1 MALMAHFYSISRRL
15 LLTGILVALTSAQ
28 VHAFPFYRTNFFNA
42 YPSAVGTVIEDLPS
56 NDAHCGVCHYRFGGG
71 GNRNPYGTAVE
82 ATNKSVAAILALGSE
97 DSDGDGFTN
106 DEEILGLLT
115 GGVPSFPGLTPD
127 NVDLVSFVDIA
138 EIEDFLV
145 PNVAVATHN
154 EATDGDLSDDRLAP
168 TAFVLTEGDNTFIVD
183 QQGDAQGR
191 DIDYITV
198 EIPDGLEL
206 SSIVL
211 DDYVAGVANQAF
223 LGLQVGSA
231 FTVDAS
237 AATAGDLL
245 GGMLYGSA
253 QIGQDI
259 LPDIGQLAGAAG
271 FTPPLPAGHYTFWLN
286 QTENNS
292 RARLNLIVSEIIVTL
307 PMFRRGDATTT
318 GGVDITDAIVTLELV
333 ILGLGSLNCEDAA
346 DSNDD
351 GMVDITDA
359 IVTLQEVILGQQG
372 IKDPGPNMCGIDPDE
387 TDNLGC
393 DSFPDCQ

>member
-1 MALMAHFYSISRRL
+1 M
-15 LLTGILVALTSAQ
+15 
-28 VHAFPFYRTNFFNA
+28 
-42 YPSAVGTVIEDLPS
+42 
-56 NDAHCGVCHYRFGGG
+56 
-71 GNRNPYGTAVE
+71 
-82 ATNKSVAAILALGSE
+82 
-97 DSDGDGFTN
+97 
-106 DEEILGLLT
+106 
-115 GGVPSFPGLTPD
+115 
-127 NVDLVSFVDIA
+127 
-138 EIEDFLV
+138 
-145 PNVAVATHN
+145 
-154 EATDGDLSDDRLAP
+154 
-168 TAFVLTEGDNTFIVD
+168 
-183 QQGDAQGR
+183 
-191 DIDYITV
+191 
-198 EIPDGLEL
+198 
-206 SSIVL
+206 
-211 DDYVAGVANQAF
+211 AGVANQAF